1 MIGIESWVRPRDG
14 LEDEI
19 IVGRVVH
26 VPAEDSVYVRV
37 AWLSNERGLWLAG
50 EHLDN
55 LIEHPVPELA
65 LIEALM
71 VTTSNVAPIG
81 D

>member
-19 IVGRVVH
+19 IVGRVAH
-26 VPAEDSVYVRV
+26 VPEDSMHVRV
-37 AWLSNERGLWLAG
+37 AWLSNERGLWIAWA
-50 EHLDN
+50 HLDN

-65 LIEALM
+65 HFEALM